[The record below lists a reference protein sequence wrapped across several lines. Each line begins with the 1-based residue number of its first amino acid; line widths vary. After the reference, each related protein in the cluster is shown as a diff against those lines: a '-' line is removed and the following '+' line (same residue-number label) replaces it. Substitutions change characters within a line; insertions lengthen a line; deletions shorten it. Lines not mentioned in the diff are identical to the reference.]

1 MSPEVLKLVKAIKS
15 GSSTVDVQLNAETL
29 IGTDSFAAGCV
40 IAYLYSNGKHP
51 FEHGLQNITQNIL
64 TGQRRRLKNMGIIN
78 KQHISLIEHLTAHKA
93 ETRWNPQMCLDR
105 STLFA
110 SESRDQAATILMD
123 SITFRK
129 RPQGSCRDQLE
140 KMQLFKNDAETQM
153 NKMLEQVDGQVT
165 KLMAQTSSL
174 PVRLDEDSLF
184 AIVAYTLDTGKD
196 RTTNV
201 YYVLNQVL
209 RARKTDKI
217 SFRAWQ
223 GFLFF
228 LMRGLDL
235 LKAEERAIVYRGG
248 NQGLDQKTVAR
259 DYTIGRPIQW
269 AAFSSTTISS
279 SGVRLFVRKNEGVIF
294 KITTLTGRNIGPY
307 SFFPK
312 ESEVLLSPNARFT
325 VTRSLYKDE
334 AGYSCVDLMETQGG
348 VLNS

>member
-1 MSPEVLKLVKAIKS
+1 MAHCDLKPGNVLCAFDRSGKKRTFKSKYFQEAQLKLTDFGVSRIIQRTKSAGDYTTATVSLDAVKRATGIAGSEGYMSPEVLKLVKAIQS
-15 GSSTVDVQLNAETL
+15 GSSAVDVQLNAETL

-40 IAYLYSNGKHP
+40 IAYLCSNGKHP

-64 TGQRRRLKNMGIIN
+64 TGQRRRLKQMGITN
-78 KQHISLIEHLTAHKA
+78 EQHISLIEHLTAHKA

-105 STLFA
+105 SALFA

-123 SITFRK
+123 SITLRK

-228 LMRGLDL
+228 LM
-235 LKAEERAIVYRGG
+235 
-248 NQGLDQKTVAR
+248 
-259 DYTIGRPIQW
+259 
-269 AAFSSTTISS
+269 
-279 SGVRLFVRKNEGVIF
+279 
-294 KITTLTGRNIGPY
+294 
-307 SFFPK
+307 
-312 ESEVLLSPNARFT
+312 
-325 VTRSLYKDE
+325 
-334 AGYSCVDLMETQGG
+334 
-348 VLNS
+348 